1 MPFPLASLVRADLA
15 ELTTY
20 VPHAGAY
27 AVRLDANEAP
37 PLLATAARE
46 ALERAIVPP
55 SFCRYPDATATEL
68 REAIAERSGAHVDEI
83 MVGCGSDEIIALLL
97 TALDRPRERA
107 PVATIVTTTP
117 TFVMYRLSARAR
129 GIKALEVP
137 LDASWDLAEGSM
149 LRAIEI
155 GRPNLVFI
163 ASPNNPT
170 GTLMSLDRLSRVI
183 EAAPE
188 ALVVVDEA
196 YIDFAGRSEQAA
208 LRARYPNVALL
219 GTLSKVGF
227 ASLRVGWVVGPR
239 ELVREIDKTR
249 QPYNLCVPAQRGATF
264 VLRHLGA
271 EIARCAELVIA
282 ERERVATGLRA
293 LALDV
298 PESHANFLWVGTP
311 GPAGEV
317 FEALAARGV
326 LVRSFHAR
334 GGRLQNRLRV
344 TIGLPEENDRLLHEI
359 AACI

>member
-1 MPFPLASLVRADLA
+1 MPSPLASLLRADLA
-15 ELTTY
+15 ELGAY
-20 VPHAGAY
+20 VPHPGTY

-37 PLLATAARE
+37 PMLAPAARE
-46 ALERAIVPP
+46 ALARAIVPP

-68 REAIAERSGAHVDEI
+68 REALAERSCAHVDEV

-129 GIKALEVP
+129 GIKTLEVP
-137 LDASWDLAEGSM
+137 LDAGWDLAVDSM
-149 LRAIEI
+149 RTAIEVA
-155 GRPNLVFI
+155 RPNLVFI

-170 GTLMSLDRLSRVI
+170 GTLMSLDRLVRVI
-183 EAAPE
+183 ESAPE
-188 ALVVVDEA
+188 SLVVVDEA
-196 YIDFAGRSEQAA
+196 YVDFAGPSEQAA
-208 LRARYPNVALL
+208 LRTRYPNVALL
-219 GTLSKVGF
+219 GTISKIGF
-227 ASLRVGWVVGPR
+227 AALRVGWVVGPR
-239 ELVREIDKTR
+239 GLVREIDKTR
-249 QPYNLCVPAQRGATF
+249 QPYNLSVPAQLGATY
-264 VLRHLGA
+264 VLRHLGD
-271 EIARCAELVIA
+271 EVARCTRLVVA

-293 LALDV
+293 LGLDV
-298 PESHANFLWVGTP
+298 PQSHANFLWAGTP

-344 TIGLPEENDRLLHEI
+344 TIGLPEENDRLLHEMP
-359 AACI
+359 ACL